1 MNLNAEINTIDYDN
15 DFFAKKYEKNDLKYF
30 ILLIVI
36 KISVRLSQDFWK

>member
-1 MNLNAEINTIDYDN
+1 MNLNTEINTIDYDN

-36 KISVRLSQDFWK
+36 KISVRLSQDF